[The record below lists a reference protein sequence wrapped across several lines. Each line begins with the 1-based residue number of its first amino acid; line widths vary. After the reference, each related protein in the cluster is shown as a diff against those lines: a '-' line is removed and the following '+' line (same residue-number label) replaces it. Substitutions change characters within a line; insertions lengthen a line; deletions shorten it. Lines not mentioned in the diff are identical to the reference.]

1 MSEFVSVDRINA
13 LKSGIEAKTGETYTD
28 LTDGVQ
34 ALMDGYGQGG
44 GGADGSDVIPVIA
57 NAMTISSDYA
67 DTPEIIN
74 LHFLTMCSLKYTV
87 DFNTV
92 EKNTKIV
99 GTFGENGGLAIVSFN
114 MTNHVGAIQE
124 IDLGGAK
131 IICSTIQVFRGC
143 SHLERIN
150 AVITIRATNNKWDR
164 DFLDCVK
171 LVDIRFAENH
181 ISASGIPMHQC
192 LALSDDSLI
201 SIANALVATTAGD
214 MSWNLHA
221 TPKAR
226 CEEILGTVTQK
237 TADDGTTYD
246 FFTADSEGTVTLTE
260 FITTTKGWTIA

>member
-57 NAMTISSDYA
+57 NTMTIGSDYA

-74 LHFLTMCSLKYTV
+74 LHFLTMCSLTYKV
-87 DFNTV
+87 DYGKVNKKV
-92 EKNTKIV
+92 KII
-99 GTFGENGGLAIVSFN
+99 GTFGESGGVSIETFN
-114 MTNHVGAIQE
+114 MTNQTGAVRE
-124 IDLGGAK
+124 IDFGGAEV
-131 IICSTIQVFRGC
+131 VFNSVQTFRNC
-143 SHLERIN
+143 KYLEKIN
-150 AVITIRATNNKWDR
+150 AVLRTSGKKWDR
-164 DFLDCVK
+164 TFLNCEG
-171 LVDIRFAENH
+171 LVDIRFAVNH
-181 ISASGIPMHQC
+181 ISVSGIATGYSP
-192 LALSDDSLI
+192 ALSDDSLI
-201 SIANALVATTAGD
+201 STANALVATTAGD
-214 MSWNLHA
+214 MSWGLHA

-246 FFTADSEGTVTLTE
+246 FFTSDSAGTVTLTE
-260 FITTTKGWTIA
+260 FITVTKGWTLA